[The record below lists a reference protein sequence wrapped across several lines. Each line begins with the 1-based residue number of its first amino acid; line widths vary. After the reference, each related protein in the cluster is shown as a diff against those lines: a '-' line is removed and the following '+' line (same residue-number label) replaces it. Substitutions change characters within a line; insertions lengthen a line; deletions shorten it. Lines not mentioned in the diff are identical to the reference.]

1 LANAASAVE
10 AAEQVK
16 AQAAAFIFHRLEL
29 PSLQTDLKR
38 GAIGNRL
45 QLIHLHLPPSLVVA
59 SLMMG
64 SLRAWRRRARG

>member
-1 LANAASAVE
+1 VE

-29 PSLQTDLKR
+29 PSRLQTDLKR